1 MKPLVYAH
9 RPCSDACHLIP
20 YSFKAVTA
28 TSPMAEFFLK
38 TVPAF
43 SLDIL
48 CCSVLKT

>member
-1 MKPLVYAH
+1 MHTGPAQIP
-9 RPCSDACHLIP
+9 RHLIP
-20 YSFKAVTA
+20 YSFKVATA
-28 TSPMAEFFLK
+28 TSLVAEFSLK